1 MVATQS
7 FGYKVGHW
15 SPCQGPKMEMD
26 LSMDESGTVLKNIVH
41 TQISME
47 GAMGYKQ

>member
-1 MVATQS
+1 MVVTQS
-7 FGYKVGHW
+7 CGRKVGHRG
-15 SPCQGPKMEMD
+15 PCKGPKMEMD